1 MINIKGN
8 EANKYVLLALRTLG
22 VNAKE
27 IIIKETDNNVK
38 CFLMYNKTINGIM
51 VDKLI
56 SIHPKN
62 YLRLLSY
69 GINQCSKGDKVNGL
83 CLCRKNS

>member
-8 EANKYVLLALRTLG
+8 EANKYVLLALRYLG
-22 VNAKE
+22 IDANRIVLKE
-27 IIIKETDNNVK
+27 NDNNVK
-38 CFLMYNKTINGIM
+38 CFLFYNKELNGYNFE
-51 VDKLI
+51 KLVQI
-56 SIHPKN
+56 ESKN

-69 GINQCSKGDKVNGL
+69 GMKICSKGDKVNGL